1 MSKKLFFVSIS
12 LVGILILPTL
22 SLGQTQTG
30 QAQAGQMQAGQA
42 QVLSLSQIDCSQYTN
57 TQEKLMCTYF
67 NTLLQLYVL
76 LIQQL
81 QAKIGNQ
88 PIQQPVEPVKPI
100 QPVQPVQPNQP
111 SITVLSPNGG
121 ETYTTGQRI
130 PISFKTN
137 LDDKQTKGITLQ
149 LYKGI
154 PGKPGSVFIQN
165 IVTDWIGGSPYFWTI
180 PQNIEEGEYTIYA
193 SASVYGVNF
202 KEGGISDT
210 SDNVFYIKKSTTQ
223 LPSITVISP
232 NGGEVF
238 DKEKGAFTASWQ
250 NTTGKGVDIY
260 LLGGDSTKMVLQT
273 IAKNFS
279 GNSYPVQVDPYLLQ
293 KDVNRFYLRVCEVN
307 TNNCDDSDNT
317 FSINALTTQQLTI
330 NNSSLLP
337 SGNVGKNYAVILNV
351 SGGPVGVSTNSY
363 NWSISSG
370 SLPNGL
376 YLGASDYG
384 EMIIGTPTAA
394 GTYNFTIN
402 VSYGLQSGSKQFT
415 LVINPAETQTY
426 IQPSITILS
435 PLNNQILTSPI
446 NISWTETPMS
456 ANTNFSIEIKALES
470 NYYAQGTL
478 VFSTTLT
485 TAQANCANSDKCSY
499 PVGLLPGKYSLMIT
513 DNNVK
518 GGVSSSVVF
527 EVREAYAAISYF
539 TASQTV
545 LNSGDTTNFQFGGKN
560 INYYDLNFNCSV
572 AVQGIYSNAPGGLN
586 VCNTTQR
593 IPSNSSNYSIQ
604 FINDSNYSSNVIATL
619 SAYDING
626 KLAET
631 KSVTVTVN
639 PKSTVSSPSNPF
651 LSINKTSFLTTD
663 TWQLNLTGAQPN
675 QQVYI
680 CAIDNY
686 GGQSCTPVQNLGLKQ
701 TTDSNG
707 NWSAS
712 DSWNGND
719 SFVGTW
725 KEWIIVGGTLQGNQV
740 IGGTKSNEIQF
751 TISKPQSSML
761 NSLNQMANILNSLNS
776 VLNYLR

>member
-1 MSKKLFFVSIS
+1 MSKKIFFVSIS

-22 SLGQTQTG
+22 SLGQTQTP
-30 QAQAGQMQAGQA
+30 
-42 QVLSLSQIDCSQYTN
+42 SLSQIDCSRYTN

-100 QPVQPVQPNQP
+100 QPIQPIQPVQTVQPVQP
-111 SITVLSPNGG
+111 SIKVLSPNGG

-202 KEGGISDT
+202 KEGGISDA

-238 DKEKGAFTASWQ
+238 NKGFLQKIKWSTQNANFDYVIIDLVRGPNNTYVKNISTGNSASVGEIYWQ
-250 NTTGKGVDIY
+250 IPSDIPDGNDY
-260 LLGGDSTKMVLQT
+260 KIRINGS
-273 IAKNFS
+273 KNFT
-279 GNSYPVQVDPYLLQ
+279 SYD
-293 KDVNRFYLRVCEVN
+293 
-307 TNNCDDSDNT
+307 TNIFDYSDGY
-317 FSINALTTQQLTI
+317 FSITTK
-330 NNSSLLP
+330 SASL
-337 SGNVGKNYAVILNV
+337 
-351 SGGPVGVSTNSY
+351 
-363 NWSISSG
+363 
-370 SLPNGL
+370 
-376 YLGASDYG
+376 
-384 EMIIGTPTAA
+384 
-394 GTYNFTIN
+394 
-402 VSYGLQSGSKQFT
+402 
-415 LVINPAETQTY
+415 
-426 IQPSITILS
+426 PSITVFS

-456 ANTNFSIEIKALES
+456 AGANFSIEIKALES
-470 NYYAQGTL
+470 NYYANGTI
-478 VFSTTLT
+478 VFSTILT

-499 PVGLLPGKYSLMIT
+499 SVGLLPGKYSLMIT

-539 TASQTV
+539 TALQTV

-560 INYYDLNFNCSV
+560 ISYYNLNFNCSV
-572 AVQGIYSNAPGGLN
+572 AVMGIYSNAPGGLD

-593 IPSNSSNYSIQ
+593 IPGNSFNYPVQ
-604 FINDSNYSSNVIATL
+604 FINDGTYPSNVTATL
-619 SAYDING
+619 SAYDSNN
-626 KLAET
+626 KLVDT
-631 KSVTVTVN
+631 KSVTVIVN
-639 PKSTVSSPSNPF
+639 PKK
-651 LSINKTSFLTTD
+651 L
-663 TWQLNLTGAQPN
+663 
-675 QQVYI
+675 
-680 CAIDNY
+680 
-686 GGQSCTPVQNLGLKQ
+686 
-701 TTDSNG
+701 
-707 NWSAS
+707 
-712 DSWNGND
+712 
-719 SFVGTW
+719 
-725 KEWIIVGGTLQGNQV
+725 
-740 IGGTKSNEIQF
+740 
-751 TISKPQSSML
+751 
-761 NSLNQMANILNSLNS
+761 
-776 VLNYLR
+776 

>member
-12 LVGILILPTL
+12 LVGILVLPTL

-30 QAQAGQMQAGQA
+30 QAQAGQMQADQA
-42 QVLSLSQIDCSQYTN
+42 QVPSLSQIDCSQYTN

-67 NTLLQLYVL
+67 NTLLQLYTL

-100 QPVQPVQPNQP
+100 QPVQPVSQLPYDSDNSPDYNKIQITYPITPEKYPDLFIAGKGIGDYVGGGVCIYGQEPNPMFCKPTTDKFTTYYDHCVDSKQLNEAFITSGGKLSSLGILAPDGYECKNGAFSLIKP
-111 SITVLSPNGG
+111 SIKVL
-121 ETYTTGQRI
+121 
-130 PISFKTN
+130 
-137 LDDKQTKGITLQ
+137 
-149 LYKGI
+149 
-154 PGKPGSVFIQN
+154 
-165 IVTDWIGGSPYFWTI
+165 
-180 PQNIEEGEYTIYA
+180 
-193 SASVYGVNF
+193 
-202 KEGGISDT
+202 
-210 SDNVFYIKKSTTQ
+210 
-223 LPSITVISP
+223 SP

-238 DKEKGAFTASWQ
+238 DKEKGAFTASWK

-293 KDVNRFYLRVCEVN
+293 KDVNRFYLRVCETN

-337 SGNVGKNYAVILNV
+337 SGNVGKNYTVILNV

-370 SLPNGL
+370 SLPKGL
-376 YLGASDYG
+376 YLEASDYG
-384 EMIIGTPTAA
+384 EMIIGTPITD

-415 LVINPAETQTY
+415 LVVNPAETQPY

-435 PLNNQILTSPI
+435 PSNNQILTSPI

-456 ANTNFSIEIKALES
+456 ANANFSIEIKALES

-485 TAQANCANSDKCSY
+485 TAQANCTNNKCSY
-499 PVGLLPGKYSLMIT
+499 SVGLLPGKYSLMIT

-518 GGVSSSVVF
+518 GDVSSSVAF
-527 EVREAYAAISYF
+527 EIREAYAAISYF
-539 TASQTV
+539 NASQTV

-560 INYYDLNFNCSV
+560 INYYELSFNCSV
-572 AVQGIYSNAPGGLN
+572 AVRGIYNNVSD

-593 IPSNSSNYSIQ
+593 IPSNISNFSVQ
-604 FINDSNYSSNVIATL
+604 FINDGSYSSNVIATL

-680 CAIDNY
+680 CAIDNQ
-686 GGQSCTPVQNLGLKQ
+686 GNQSCTPAQNLGLRQ
-701 TTDSNG
+701 TTDFIG

-712 DSWNGND
+712 GSWNGND
-719 SFVGTW
+719 SFVGAW

-751 TISKPQSSML
+751 TISRPQSSML
-761 NSLNQMANILNSLNS
+761 ESLNQMANILNSLNS

>member
-1 MSKKLFFVSIS
+1 MSKKLLFVSIS
-12 LVGILILPTL
+12 LVGILVLPIF
-22 SLGQTQTG
+22 SLGQTQNTTF
-30 QAQAGQMQAGQA
+30 
-42 QVLSLSQIDCSQYTN
+42 SQIDCSQYTN

-67 NTLLQLYVL
+67 NLLLQLYTL

-81 QAKIGNQ
+81 QSRIGIQPGQPTQ
-88 PIQQPVEPVKPI
+88 PIQPTQPVIERTPAFFLPPYDSDDSPDYSKIQVSYPITPEKYPDLFIAGRGIGDYVGGGVCIYGQEPNPTLCKPTTNKFTI
-100 QPVQPVQPNQP
+100 YYDYCVDSKELHEAFITSGGKISSLGILAPDGYECKNGAFSLIKP
-111 SITVLSPNGG
+111 SIKVLSPNGG
-121 ETYTTGQRI
+121 EIYTTGQRI

-202 KEGGISDT
+202 KEGGISDA

-238 DKEKGAFTASWQ
+238 NKEKGAFTASWK

-293 KDVNRFYLRVCEVN
+293 KDVNRFYLRVCETN

-317 FSINALTTQQLTI
+317 FSINALT
-330 NNSSLLP
+330 
-337 SGNVGKNYAVILNV
+337 
-351 SGGPVGVSTNSY
+351 
-363 NWSISSG
+363 
-370 SLPNGL
+370 
-376 YLGASDYG
+376 
-384 EMIIGTPTAA
+384 
-394 GTYNFTIN
+394 
-402 VSYGLQSGSKQFT
+402 
-415 LVINPAETQTY
+415 TY

-456 ANTNFSIEIKALES
+456 AGANFSIEIKALES

-478 VFSTTLT
+478 VFSTKLT

-499 PVGLLPGKYSLMIT
+499 SVGLLPGKYSLMIT

-518 GGVSSSVVF
+518 GGVSSSVAF

-539 TASQTV
+539 TTSQTV

-560 INYYDLNFNCSV
+560 INYYELKFNCSV
-572 AVQGIYSNAPGGLN
+572 AVRGIYNNVSD

-593 IPSNSSNYSIQ
+593 IPSNISNFSVQ
-604 FINDSNYSSNVIATL
+604 FINDGSYSSNVIATL

-680 CAIDNY
+680 CAIDNR
-686 GGQSCTPVQNLGLKQ
+686 GAQSCTPVQNLGLRQ

-712 DSWNGND
+712 GSWNGND

-751 TISKPQSSML
+751 TISRPQSSML
-761 NSLNQMANILNSLNS
+761 ESLNQMANILNSLNS